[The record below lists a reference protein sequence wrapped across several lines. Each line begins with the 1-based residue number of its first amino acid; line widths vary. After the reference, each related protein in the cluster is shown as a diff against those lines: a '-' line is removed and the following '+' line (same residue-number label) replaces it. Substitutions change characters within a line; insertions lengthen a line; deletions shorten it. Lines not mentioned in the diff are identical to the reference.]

1 MQCPFSYGT
10 CSSVSCFIL
19 LINIKSKLF
28 IKCVCIMFL
37 YREHLIDTNIEQS
50 VSNMQNIIEMGR
62 IMRDRKTIPVKVIK
76 NNNDYYWL

>member
-1 MQCPFSYGT
+1 
-10 CSSVSCFIL
+10 
-19 LINIKSKLF
+19 
-28 IKCVCIMFL
+28 MFL